1 MRKPE
6 FRYMV
11 LWIFLAGII
20 IIVFLQ
26 VISGYNIN
34 RLVRGNKSIF
44 NELKVQNELRQIQA
58 DILTVESDVRGAVIS
73 KQQNRV
79 YDVDNRISSILT
91 KLNHLQ
97 NELKSPSTDTD
108 FTRLTFLVNEKISFS
123 RQILKEIYP
132 EESNGKVL
140 LINTNRGN
148 EIRDSIINVI
158 SHLENSRQARLQQ
171 IIGSIGSTGK
181 TARIWGVFVSGIALI
196 AVIIAFWYIT

>member
-34 RLVRGNKSIF
+34 RLARGNKSIF
-44 NELKVQNELRQIQA
+44 NELKVQNELRQILA
-58 DILTVESDVRGAVIS
+58 DILTVVSDVRGAVIS

-97 NELKSPSTDTD
+97 NEL
-108 FTRLTFLVNEKISFS
+108 
-123 RQILKEIYP
+123 
-132 EESNGKVL
+132 
-140 LINTNRGN
+140 
-148 EIRDSIINVI
+148 
-158 SHLENSRQARLQQ
+158 
-171 IIGSIGSTGK
+171 
-181 TARIWGVFVSGIALI
+181 
-196 AVIIAFWYIT
+196 